1 MLREKLTVIDK
12 EEKRLH
18 EKYEVDKESWLS
30 IRKAMQEEIDV
41 IKNNE
46 QMLIAKTTEYE
57 KSLEILKQS
66 PEDIHKSFVESTFR

>member
-12 EEKRLH
+12 EEKKLH
-18 EKYEVDKESWLS
+18 EKYEADKESWLS
-30 IRKAMQEEIDV
+30 IKKAMQEEIDI

-46 QMLIAKTTEYE
+46 QMLIAKTSEYE

-66 PEDIHKSFVESTFR
+66 PEDIHKSFVKSTFR